1 MPGSVLLLA
10 GGGGGGVRGVRLELV
25 VELGDVGQDGETVGR
40 ASSNVRHV
48 QQGRDPQPG
57 LGSLEGSVAV
67 PGKMRGDF
75 IARRSQ
81 GQVLGW
87 Y

>member
-10 GGGGGGVRGVRLELV
+10 GGGRAGVRGVRLELV

-40 ASSNVRHV
+40 SSSHVSHV
-48 QQGRDPQPG
+48 QQGGDPQPG
-57 LGSLEGSVAV
+57 LCSLKGSVAV
-67 PGKMRGDF
+67 PGKKRGDF
-75 IARRSQ
+75 IARRSE